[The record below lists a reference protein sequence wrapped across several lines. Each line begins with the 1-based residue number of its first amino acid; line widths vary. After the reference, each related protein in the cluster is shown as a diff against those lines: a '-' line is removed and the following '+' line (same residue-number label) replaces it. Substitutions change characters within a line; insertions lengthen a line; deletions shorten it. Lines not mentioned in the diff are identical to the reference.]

1 MRLLACQI
9 DIAWEDRRANQAKVR
24 ALLEGA
30 RRGASVAPRRHREIP
45 LRTGHV
51 TPGAACS
58 GDGGVPQWH
67 SAGALVILPEMFA
80 TGFSMDVEKTGGR
93 EAAETEG
100 FLRELASQY
109 DCTVAAGVVS
119 GVVSGVAS
127 DVVSDTRGR
136 FFNEAFVV
144 SASGEEL
151 ARYRKMHLFTPAGED
166 EHYCPGDA
174 PVVFGCAGFRVAPF
188 ICYDLRFPEVF
199 RDAVR
204 SGADLFLVIANWPA
218 ARAAHWDVLLRARAI
233 ENQAYVVGVNRTG
246 RDPSNAY
253 SGRSMIV
260 APGGEVLAQAGPEEC
275 VLSVDLDPAV
285 VERAR
290 REFPALSDMRGT

>member
-9 DIAWEDRRANQAKVR
+9 DIAWEDRRANHARAR

-30 RRGASVAPRRHREIP
+30 RSGASVAPRRHREIP
-45 LRTGHV
+45 SRTGHV

-100 FLRELASQY
+100 FLRELASRY

-119 GVVSGVAS
+119 GVAG
-127 DVVSDTRGR
+127 DVVGGAGGR
-136 FFNEAFVV
+136 FFNEALVV

-174 PVVFGCAGFRVAPF
+174 PVVFDCAGFRAAPF

-199 RDAVR
+199 RRAAGR
-204 SGADLFLVIANWPA
+204 HADLFLVIANWPA
-218 ARAAHWDVLLRARAI
+218 ERLDHWETLLRARAI

-246 RDPSNAY
+246 RDPRNDY
-253 SGRSMIV
+253 PGRSMIV

-290 REFPALSDMRGT
+290 REFPALRDMRRGGA